1 MSNVNT
7 EISKILRDIASEME
21 RRSTD
26 GVAQGSSTSTPTLS
40 RHPVDA
46 EVCRIF
52 APYAGRTSGSH
63 CTTAKRRSSYT
74 RSYFCL
80 DSIDQIMV
88 PTKVEKEKLYAAGLG
103 EKKLT
108 FFGDENSAEE
118 FKCHILTAYPKLNS
132 CGGFELLRL
141 SGMTRSK
148 KLSVMPCPNT
158 GYTIKSIKDHNKSA
172 IIYIRPMQKDIDT
185 TPVEPES
192 VVSGPKERCLICEE
206 DIFFC
211 ELKDHVKSCRSA
223 SEISKASTSN
233 YPSDGQEFPNTTDR
247 AEVDIDQ
254 SSTDSEIVQFI
265 DLTEGE
271 PMQES
276 LDEWRS
282 LRCQQDQEYQ
292 ESLLA
297 DQEKHNMQKHSLE
310 NEERRRKAIHER
322 QLRMADVP
330 EPADGVPLRF
340 KYPSG
345 ITRTRKFVL
354 SESIQILFD
363 FVGEDDDATEYF
375 HIQDALSVTTLKSNM
390 TGTLLGNNINGSR
403 TLYIHWIQID
413 DLEFVPALDS
423 NNQAES
429 PSVSNQFFPMPATSF
444 SLPSSPTFLPETDS
458 SFFHEG
464 TDLKTI
470 LNRLGEKIDHT
481 SCPAS
486 NHINIYRDYTGNVHN
501 ILKST
506 VQAFKRR
513 KFNPEARLDVIFV
526 DSEQISEG
534 SVDGGGPTREY
545 LRLLMKAI
553 HQSSIFEGPETD
565 KTLALDSQAL
575 EGKLY
580 TQIARM
586 ISVCAIHGGVAPNFF
601 SERLFNQVCD
611 KPTARATLD
620 EVSDVT
626 FKEKLLKI
634 KEARTVEDAK
644 AAIEE
649 AEDSLAIVGSCRIIT
664 TLKQRDALVQS
675 AVNFFVEGRLNVA
688 LQQFVEGFTT
698 LGLLKEMRA
707 HPDLFHSMFVK
718 DVRPLK
724 ASDLSTLFQVSFSAS
739 GTHKRELENQTV
751 CYWRDWLIDVEE
763 GECAPLTLEN
773 VLEFASGAST
783 IPPCGFFPQPTIE
796 VFPEELGKIFPEANT
811 CVLVLKLPVHKDY
824 DSFKAQMC
832 NAVLWAPTF

>member
-1 MSNVNT
+1 MN
-7 EISKILRDIASEME
+7 ISKELFCFS
-21 RRSTD
+21 
-26 GVAQGSSTSTPTLS
+26 
-40 RHPVDA
+40 A

-310 NEERRRKAIHER
+310 NEERRRK
-322 QLRMADVP
+322 
-330 EPADGVPLRF
+330 
-340 KYPSG
+340 
-345 ITRTRKFVL
+345 
-354 SESIQILFD
+354 
-363 FVGEDDDATEYF
+363 
-375 HIQDALSVTTLKSNM
+375 
-390 TGTLLGNNINGSR
+390 
-403 TLYIHWIQID
+403 
-413 DLEFVPALDS
+413 FVPALDS

-486 NHINIYRDYTGNVHN
+486 NHINICRDYTGNVHN

-832 NAVLWAPTF
+832 NAVLWAPTFGLV

>member
-354 SESIQILFD
+354 SESIQ
-363 FVGEDDDATEYF
+363 
-375 HIQDALSVTTLKSNM
+375 
-390 TGTLLGNNINGSR
+390 
-403 TLYIHWIQID
+403 
-413 DLEFVPALDS
+413 FVPALDS

-486 NHINIYRDYTGNVHN
+486 NHINICRDYTGNVHN

-565 KTLALDSQAL
+565 KTLALDSQ
-575 EGKLY
+575 GMFY
-580 TQIARM
+580 
-586 ISVCAIHGGVAPNFF
+586 ISGDQPC
-601 SERLFNQVCD
+601 SWR
-611 KPTARATLD
+611 
-620 EVSDVT
+620 
-626 FKEKLLKI
+626 
-634 KEARTVEDAK
+634 
-644 AAIEE
+644 
-649 AEDSLAIVGSCRIIT
+649 
-664 TLKQRDALVQS
+664 
-675 AVNFFVEGRLNVA
+675 
-688 LQQFVEGFTT
+688 
-698 LGLLKEMRA
+698 
-707 HPDLFHSMFVK
+707 
-718 DVRPLK
+718 
-724 ASDLSTLFQVSFSAS
+724 STLLHILV
-739 GTHKRELENQTV
+739 
-751 CYWRDWLIDVEE
+751 
-763 GECAPLTLEN
+763 
-773 VLEFASGAST
+773 
-783 IPPCGFFPQPTIE
+783 PTQ
-796 VFPEELGKIFPEANT
+796 LQHT
-811 CVLVLKLPVHKDY
+811 
-824 DSFKAQMC
+824 
-832 NAVLWAPTF
+832 

>member
-1 MSNVNT
+1 
-7 EISKILRDIASEME
+7 
-21 RRSTD
+21 
-26 GVAQGSSTSTPTLS
+26 
-40 RHPVDA
+40 
-46 EVCRIF
+46 
-52 APYAGRTSGSH
+52 
-63 CTTAKRRSSYT
+63 
-74 RSYFCL
+74 
-80 DSIDQIMV
+80 
-88 PTKVEKEKLYAAGLG
+88 
-103 EKKLT
+103 
-108 FFGDENSAEE
+108 
-118 FKCHILTAYPKLNS
+118 
-132 CGGFELLRL
+132 
-141 SGMTRSK
+141 MTRSK

-354 SESIQILFD
+354 SESIQ
-363 FVGEDDDATEYF
+363 
-375 HIQDALSVTTLKSNM
+375 
-390 TGTLLGNNINGSR
+390 
-403 TLYIHWIQID
+403 
-413 DLEFVPALDS
+413 FVPALDS

-464 TDLKTI
+464 YVVLQMF
-470 LNRLGEKIDHT
+470 L
-481 SCPAS
+481 
-486 NHINIYRDYTGNVHN
+486 
-501 ILKST
+501 
-506 VQAFKRR
+506 
-513 KFNPEARLDVIFV
+513 
-526 DSEQISEG
+526 
-534 SVDGGGPTREY
+534 
-545 LRLLMKAI
+545 
-553 HQSSIFEGPETD
+553 
-565 KTLALDSQAL
+565 
-575 EGKLY
+575 
-580 TQIARM
+580 
-586 ISVCAIHGGVAPNFF
+586 
-601 SERLFNQVCD
+601 
-611 KPTARATLD
+611 
-620 EVSDVT
+620 VT
-626 FKEKLLKI
+626 YLLKI
-634 KEARTVEDAK
+634 
-644 AAIEE
+644 
-649 AEDSLAIVGSCRIIT
+649 
-664 TLKQRDALVQS
+664 
-675 AVNFFVEGRLNVA
+675 
-688 LQQFVEGFTT
+688 
-698 LGLLKEMRA
+698 
-707 HPDLFHSMFVK
+707 
-718 DVRPLK
+718 
-724 ASDLSTLFQVSFSAS
+724 
-739 GTHKRELENQTV
+739 
-751 CYWRDWLIDVEE
+751 
-763 GECAPLTLEN
+763 
-773 VLEFASGAST
+773 
-783 IPPCGFFPQPTIE
+783 IPP
-796 VFPEELGKIFPEANT
+796 L
-811 CVLVLKLPVHKDY
+811 
-824 DSFKAQMC
+824 
-832 NAVLWAPTF
+832 

>member
-354 SESIQILFD
+354 SESIQ
-363 FVGEDDDATEYF
+363 
-375 HIQDALSVTTLKSNM
+375 
-390 TGTLLGNNINGSR
+390 
-403 TLYIHWIQID
+403 
-413 DLEFVPALDS
+413 FVPALDS

-486 NHINIYRDYTGNVHN
+486 NHINICRDYTGNVHN

-832 NAVLWAPTF
+832 NAVLWAPTFGLV

>member
-354 SESIQILFD
+354 SESIQ
-363 FVGEDDDATEYF
+363 
-375 HIQDALSVTTLKSNM
+375 
-390 TGTLLGNNINGSR
+390 
-403 TLYIHWIQID
+403 
-413 DLEFVPALDS
+413 FVPALDS

>member
-1 MSNVNT
+1 
-7 EISKILRDIASEME
+7 
-21 RRSTD
+21 
-26 GVAQGSSTSTPTLS
+26 
-40 RHPVDA
+40 
-46 EVCRIF
+46 
-52 APYAGRTSGSH
+52 
-63 CTTAKRRSSYT
+63 
-74 RSYFCL
+74 
-80 DSIDQIMV
+80 
-88 PTKVEKEKLYAAGLG
+88 
-103 EKKLT
+103 
-108 FFGDENSAEE
+108 
-118 FKCHILTAYPKLNS
+118 
-132 CGGFELLRL
+132 
-141 SGMTRSK
+141 
-148 KLSVMPCPNT
+148 
-158 GYTIKSIKDHNKSA
+158 
-172 IIYIRPMQKDIDT
+172 
-185 TPVEPES
+185 
-192 VVSGPKERCLICEE
+192 
-206 DIFFC
+206 
-211 ELKDHVKSCRSA
+211 
-223 SEISKASTSN
+223 
-233 YPSDGQEFPNTTDR
+233 
-247 AEVDIDQ
+247 
-254 SSTDSEIVQFI
+254 
-265 DLTEGE
+265 
-271 PMQES
+271 
-276 LDEWRS
+276 
-282 LRCQQDQEYQ
+282 
-292 ESLLA
+292 
-297 DQEKHNMQKHSLE
+297 
-310 NEERRRKAIHER
+310 
-322 QLRMADVP
+322 
-330 EPADGVPLRF
+330 
-340 KYPSG
+340 
-345 ITRTRKFVL
+345 
-354 SESIQILFD
+354 
-363 FVGEDDDATEYF
+363 
-375 HIQDALSVTTLKSNM
+375 
-390 TGTLLGNNINGSR
+390 
-403 TLYIHWIQID
+403 
-413 DLEFVPALDS
+413 
-423 NNQAES
+423 
-429 PSVSNQFFPMPATSF
+429 
-444 SLPSSPTFLPETDS
+444 
-458 SFFHEG
+458 
-464 TDLKTI
+464 
-470 LNRLGEKIDHT
+470 
-481 SCPAS
+481 
-486 NHINIYRDYTGNVHN
+486 
-501 ILKST
+501 
-506 VQAFKRR
+506 
-513 KFNPEARLDVIFV
+513 
-526 DSEQISEG
+526 
-534 SVDGGGPTREY
+534 
-545 LRLLMKAI
+545 MKAI

-739 GTHKRELENQTV
+739 GTHKRELENQNA

-832 NAVLWAPTF
+832 NAVLWAPTFGLV